1 QGYSQGMRRLI
12 YALII
17 ATLCAAPARAQPMP
31 ALCKAL
37 HGLSDETRRS
47 GEPQRIS
54 ADVAFA
60 APAACRP
67 VTGGAAARAFCDAAA
82 QESGLAYRVL
92 SCVANMAAG
101 PQVTTRNEHAEGR
114 GRDAITHLTGKVG
127 GARLDLS
134 ETAGRY
140 DIVVW
145 APK

>member
-1 QGYSQGMRRLI
+1 MRRLI
-12 YALII
+12 YALLV
-17 ATLCAAPARAQPMP
+17 ATLCAAPARAEPLP

-37 HGLSDETRRS
+37 HGLSDQARRS
-47 GEPQRIS
+47 GEPQRVS

-67 VTGGAAARAFCDAAA
+67 VTDSAATHAFCDAAA

-92 SCVANMAAG
+92 ACVANMAAD
-101 PQVTTRNEHAEGR
+101 PQVTTRNEHAER
-114 GRDAITHLTGKVG
+114 RSRDAITHLTAKVR

-134 ETAGRY
+134 ETGGRY